1 MGNRAD
7 AITDRPS
14 ELLLWTDLVRLTVY
28 VRLWHI
34 EEREEG
40 ARATGDEEG
49 EWENGERLTAA
60 ASQPVH

>member
-1 MGNRAD
+1 MPL
-7 AITDRPS
+7 PS
-14 ELLLWTDLVRLTVY
+14 ELLLLLLLSPGPGQTDY

-34 EEREEG
+34 EEREG
-40 ARATGDEEG
+40 GGMRTEEG